1 MHKAFDQI
9 DPDHS
14 GTLDMQEISVA
25 LLQMGE
31 SKTEVAK
38 KVAMIAKVFF
48 CCSKNFCSSVHF
60 WKDEINYEEFKSL
73 IELFFPSLAGGT
85 Y

>member
-1 MHKAFDQI
+1 
-9 DPDHS
+9 
-14 GTLDMQEISVA
+14 MQEISVA

-48 CCSKNFCSSVHF
+48 FVAAKTFVHVCLHF

>member
-1 MHKAFDQI
+1 MRKAFDQI

-31 SKTEVAK
+31 SETEVAK
-38 KVAMIAKVFF
+38 KVAMIAKVLLCVAAKAFVQMCLHFF
-48 CCSKNFCSSVHF
+48 
-60 WKDEINYEEFKSL
+60 E
-73 IELFFPSLAGGT
+73 G
-85 Y
+85 